1 MNQFGN
7 IMKQAQQV
15 QAKLMEAQSKIAAL
29 EVEGVAGGGMVKV
42 KINGSNELL
51 NVSMDKS
58 LLTPDSE
65 EILSDLIVAAF
76 SDAKSKLDE
85 KSKEEMSMLSG
96 MLPSGMK
103 LPF

>member
-1 MNQFGN
+1 MNQLGN
-7 IMKQAQQV
+7 IMKQAQQM
-15 QAKLMEAQSKIAAL
+15 QAKLMEAQNKIAAL

-42 KINGSNELL
+42 KMNGANELL
-51 NVSMDKS
+51 SVNMDKS

-76 SDAKSKLDE
+76 SDAKAKLDE
-85 KSKEEMSMLSG
+85 KSRTEMSVLNG
-96 MLPSGMK
+96 ILPNGMK